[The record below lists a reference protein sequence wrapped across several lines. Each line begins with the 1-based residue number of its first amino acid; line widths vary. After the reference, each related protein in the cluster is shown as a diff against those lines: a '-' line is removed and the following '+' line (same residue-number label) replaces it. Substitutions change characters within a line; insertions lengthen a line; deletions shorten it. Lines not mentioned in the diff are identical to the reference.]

1 MPLSPG
7 AQLGAYRIIS
17 VLGSGGMGEVYR
29 AHDARLGREVAIK
42 ILPDA
47 MAKDRDGLARF
58 EREARAVA
66 ALNHPHIVTIYTTED
81 DAGVRFLTMELV
93 EGRTLDQII
102 PARGLPLTQFFDIAA
117 ALADALSA
125 AHQKHIIH
133 RDLKPSNVMV
143 TQEGRVKV
151 LDFGLAR
158 AGESDVD
165 ERDPRAEST
174 KQAITVAGTILGTVP
189 YMSPEQI
196 EGRSIDPRSDLF
208 SLGVVMHEMATGARP
223 FRGDSSPSVM
233 ASILRDRPRPV
244 SELRP
249 DMPAGVSRLVERC
262 LEKAARDRVQSAHDV
277 LAELKALRRSWESG
291 VVSGPAPGSASRPA
305 TRAASIAVLPFTDM
319 SAAKDQ
325 DWFCDG
331 IAEEILNALTPLDD
345 LRVAARTS
353 AFSFR
358 GQSVDLRVI
367 GEQLNVTTVL
377 AGSVRRVGDHVR
389 ITVQLSDVQ
398 NGYQLWSERYDREL
412 KDIFD
417 VQDEIAKAIV
427 ERLKVTLT
435 GVTADRLV
443 EHATTNM
450 EAYQIYLKGLS
461 FLARRGPG
469 VPLALEQFQKA
480 VALDPNYALAWS
492 GIADVYTMF
501 GYYGHGSPDQVR
513 PRALEA
519 ATRAVEL
526 DPLSAEAH
534 TSLACALLL
543 YQGDPAGAEREFL
556 KALEL
561 NPHYVQGR
569 TWYALLFV
577 MWTRGLPEDAL
588 AEARRALADDPLSS
602 YAMTIVAFCMGSA
615 GRGEEAIAM
624 ARRAVEADPQAFLAN
639 WTLGQCLLWHGEADQ
654 AVAVHKRLC
663 EVSGH
668 TGIGV
673 ATLAAATAQ
682 SSHPEE
688 ALALYELLAERA
700 RSKYVS
706 LAQLALTAA
715 AAGKREEALSLAKRA
730 WDNREPY
737 FLAVARHHLDYR
749 WFREQP
755 EFQAILR
762 EMNA

>member
-1 MPLSPG
+1 MSLAPG
-7 AQLGAYRIIS
+7 AQLGAYRIIAI
-17 VLGSGGMGEVYR
+17 LGSGGMGEVYR
-29 AHDARLGREVAIK
+29 AHDARLGRDVALK

-47 MAKDRDGLARF
+47 TAKDPDGLARF

-66 ALNHPHIVTIYTTED
+66 ALNHPHIVTIYTTEE
-81 DAGVRFLTMELV
+81 DAGIRFLTMELV

-102 PARGLPLTQFFDIAA
+102 PARGMPLTQFFDIAA

-143 TQEGRVKV
+143 TDDGRVKV
-151 LDFGLAR
+151 LDFGLAS
-158 AGESDVD
+158 ANEQPGPDLTDDVT
-165 ERDPRAEST
+165 RPALT
-174 KQAITVAGTILGTVP
+174 KAGTILGTVP

-196 EGRSIDPRSDLF
+196 EARPIDPRSDLF

-233 ASILRDRPRPV
+233 ASILRDHPRPV

-249 DMPAGVSRLVERC
+249 DMPEGVSRLVARC
-262 LEKAARDRVQSAHDV
+262 LEKAARDRVQSANDV
-277 LAELKALRRSWESG
+277 LAELRALRRSWESG
-291 VVSGPAPGSASRPA
+291 VMSGPAPGSASRPA
-305 TRAASIAVLPFTDM
+305 KRAASIAVLPFTDM
-319 SAAKDQ
+319 SAARDQ

-331 IAEEILNALTPLDD
+331 IAEEILNALTPLQD

-353 AFSFR
+353 AFSFK
-358 GQSVDLRVI
+358 GKSADLREI
-367 GEQLNVTTVL
+367 GDKLNVTTVL
-377 AGSVRRVGDHVR
+377 EGSVRRAGDRVR

-417 VQDEIAKAIV
+417 VQDEIAKAIA
-427 ERLKVTLT
+427 ERLKVTLA

-469 VPLALEQFQKA
+469 IPLALEQFQKA
-480 VALDPNYALAWS
+480 VALDPDYALAWS

-501 GYYGHGSPDQVR
+501 AYYGHGDPDQAR

-519 ATRAVEL
+519 ANRAVEL
-526 DPLSAEAH
+526 DPRSAEAH

-624 ARRAVEADPQAFLAN
+624 ARRAVETDPQAFLAN
-639 WTLGQCLLWHGEADQ
+639 WTLGQCLLWEGKADQ
-654 AVAVHKRLC
+654 SVAVHKRLC

-668 TGIGV
+668 TSIGV

-700 RSKYVS
+700 KSKYVS
-706 LAQLALTAA
+706 LAQIAITAA
-715 AAGKREEALSLAKRA
+715 AAGKRDEALLLAKRA
-730 WDNREPY
+730 WDHHEPY
-737 FLAVARHHLDYR
+737 FLAVARHHLDYQ
-749 WFREQP
+749 WFRLQP
-755 EFQAILR
+755 EFAEILR
-762 EMNA
+762 EMDA